1 MIFESFLG
9 IIYNM
14 NLTTL
19 DCTLRD
25 GGYYNNWDFN
35 EDLVNQYIEKI
46 IESGIDIIEIGFRNF
61 LNKTFLG
68 AYAYSL
74 DNHIKTKKNIR
85 NIKIGVMSDASIFFS
100 SNEKISDQ
108 VKKLYLP
115 KKNSVI
121 SLVRIAVHFKD
132 IDRCLEIVTTLK
144 ELGYE
149 VGFNMMQTGGRK
161 DEEIEKAVSLIASW
175 NIVDVLYF
183 ADSLGNMTPNE
194 VVKIVQI
201 IKKNWKKEIG
211 IHTHDNKGLAI
222 KNTLAAIDNGVTWVD
237 STLKGMGRGAGNAK
251 SEDLLIELDKLIPNK
266 YYSEG
271 LKKLSSDVFKKLYDK
286 YNWGSSE
293 LYSLAAD
300 YNIHPTYIQEM
311 VSDERY
317 SDEQIRD
324 IVEYMKNIPSTSY
337 NQDTLDEIRVKSN
350 SDKNG
355 TWNAKNWC
363 NGSDILLIGNG
374 PSIKAYQN
382 NIIDFIIN
390 NTLTI
395 LTINIQDT
403 IPNKYINGIVSA
415 NKSRIL
421 MDSKFYSKLDIPLY
435 MPKDLISDIPEK
447 NMVIKKINDYGSRIV
462 KNSFSIS
469 QKSCVIPFQLTAI
482 YALALVTMGGAKKIY
497 LAGFDGYEDN
507 KLQNEMLSSLNL
519 YKENPNSIELMSI
532 TPNSYGLN
540 EKIKN
545 DK

>member
-1 MIFESFLG
+1 
-9 IIYNM
+9 M

-61 LNKTFLG
+61 TNKTFLG

-74 DNHIKTKKNIR
+74 DNHIKTKKNIG

-115 KKNSVI
+115 KTDSVI

-183 ADSLGNMTPNE
+183 ADSLGNMKPNE

-211 IHTHDNKGLAI
+211 IHTHDNKELAI
-222 KNTLAAIDNGVTWVD
+222 KNTLAAIDNGVTWID
-237 STLKGMGRGAGNAK
+237 STLRGMGRGAGNAK

-271 LKKLSSDVFKKLYDK
+271 LKKLSSDAFKKLYDK
-286 YNWGSSE
+286 YKWGSSE

-363 NGSDILLIGNG
+363 NGSEILLIGNG
-374 PSIKAYQN
+374 PSVKAYQN
-382 NIIDFIIN
+382 KIIDFIIN

-447 NMVIKKINDYGSRIV
+447 NMVVKKVNDYGSRII

-469 QKSCVIPFQLTAI
+469 QRSCVIPFQLTAI

-519 YKENPNSIELMSI
+519 YKEDSNSIELISI
-532 TPNSYGLN
+532 TPNSYGLT
-540 EKIKN
+540 EKNKT
-545 DK
+545 